1 MRKKYC
7 LLLLLL
13 LSGCVI
19 GREPSP
25 SPGASVVQS
34 QAIAA
39 YERGTVYLGQ
49 GRYLLA
55 REQFSES
62 ASMAVT
68 QGLYDDAMDGMERA
82 DTVLQN
88 RRQSH
93 E

>member
-1 MRKKYC
+1 MKKKYC

-13 LSGCVI
+13 LSGCVV
-19 GREPSP
+19 GRESAT
-25 SPGASVVQS
+25 SPGSGVVQS

-68 QGLYDDAMDGMERA
+68 QGLYDDAMDGMKRA
-82 DTVLQN
+82 NAVLQN